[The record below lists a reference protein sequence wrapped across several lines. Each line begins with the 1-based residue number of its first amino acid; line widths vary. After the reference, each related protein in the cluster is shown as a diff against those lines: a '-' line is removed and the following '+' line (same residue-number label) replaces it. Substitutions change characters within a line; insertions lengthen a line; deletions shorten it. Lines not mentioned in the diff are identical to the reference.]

1 MDTVGIQIK
10 TPFINIDDL
19 PAGTKK
25 VSLVLDGGISF
36 IRCYDIDGSK
46 IGSIIYNEETK
57 AYTPSEKINF
67 SEDGIDYEELLAI
80 GVDKEE
86 LDAVIEQ
93 NS

>member
-10 TPFINIDDL
+10 TPFIIIDDL
-19 PAGTKK
+19 PKGTKK

-36 IRCYDIDGSK
+36 IRCYDIDGNK

-67 SEDGIDYEELLAI
+67 SEEGIDYEELLTM

-86 LDAVIEQ
+86 LDAAIKQ

>member
-19 PAGTKK
+19 PVGTKK
-25 VSLVLDGGISF
+25 VSLIVDGGISF
-36 IRCYDIDGSK
+36 IRCYDINGKK
-46 IGSIIYNEETK
+46 IDSIIQNEETK
-57 AYTPSEKINF
+57 AYTPSERINF
-67 SEDGIDYEELLAI
+67 SEDGIDYEELLAM

-86 LDAVIEQ
+86 LDSLIKQ